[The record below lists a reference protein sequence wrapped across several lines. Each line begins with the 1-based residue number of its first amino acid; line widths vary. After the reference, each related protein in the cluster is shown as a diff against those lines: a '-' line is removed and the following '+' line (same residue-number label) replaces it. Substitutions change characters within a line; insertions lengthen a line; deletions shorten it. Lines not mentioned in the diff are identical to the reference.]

1 MKSLLITVCVFL
13 TSFGSTVK
21 LPSEF
26 IKCDLKQ
33 NDFQE
38 CLTTAVQKAI
48 RELNR
53 PFRKV
58 NLLGMEPLEIPELTI
73 AAGSRIVFTQ
83 QIFKHLKLSGFNET
97 TCSKVEF
104 DVDTKTLKL
113 DCVVPH
119 FRLDFEYELHGQVF
133 LISVYGKGT
142 GWAILQDNHLVLSFN
157 FGEYEKKGKKYYNV
171 IKEELYMQPRKIDF
185 DLKNLFDGDEKA
197 ADRFL
202 KIARTNILEMYDDVR
217 SGYQEAFGKIFG
229 FILDGLLTKVPVADL
244 FGKK

>member
-1 MKSLLITVCVFL
+1 MGTFFPFITHILGVKCLFKHTSLRKHEITSNNSLCFFDIFRFHRQITCVCYIISSISDYKIL
-13 TSFGSTVK
+13 A
-21 LPSEF
+21 SEF

-97 TCSKVEF
+97 TCSKVE
-104 DVDTKTLKL
+104 
-113 DCVVPH
+113 
-119 FRLDFEYELHGQVF
+119 
-133 LISVYGKGT
+133 
-142 GWAILQDNHLVLSFN
+142 
-157 FGEYEKKGKKYYNV
+157 
-171 IKEELYMQPRKIDF
+171 
-185 DLKNLFDGDEKA
+185 
-197 ADRFL
+197 
-202 KIARTNILEMYDDVR
+202 
-217 SGYQEAFGKIFG
+217 
-229 FILDGLLTKVPVADL
+229 
-244 FGKK
+244 